1 MAHDAIRNSTLART
15 LADVLGDV
23 SDLVQKEIRLARAE
37 FTAKIG
43 NGVQAGLWIIV
54 AALLGFVAAL
64 LVIEAMVFALASF
77 GIALYWACL
86 LVAGVLALCGA
97 AAFAYGRSTAHEI
110 LVPLRGTRQINED
123 IKTIK
128 EQLS

>member
-15 LADVLGDV
+15 LADVLGDL

-43 NGVQAGLWIIV
+43 KGVQAGLWVLV

-86 LVAGVLALCGA
+86 LVAGVLVLCGV
-97 AAFAYGRSTAHEI
+97 AAFAYGRSTAHEF
-110 LVPLRGTRQINED
+110 LVPMRGTRQINED